1 MISDKEIQKIKKMSK
16 EEKME
21 YLEGRIDKILSEI
34 PEEDKNVIR
43 EAGSQILANLFTGEG
58 MALMG
63 KLMEQMFSGISEED
77 LKNLQN
83 LPQQPDEQSPEDFG
97 KMMEMGMGI
106 IEKMMKNMVSG
117 EGIDL
122 LGKMM
127 GEMVGD
133 PEKMQSL
140 INLSPETQEKL
151 QGIQELTNAVMY
163 DLTPEDYTELT
174 TRIQKIYEKHFG

>member
-77 LKNLQN
+77 LNNLQN
-83 LPQQPDEQSPEDFG
+83 LPQQPDEQSQEDIG
-97 KMMEMGMGI
+97 
-106 IEKMMKNMVSG
+106 
-117 EGIDL
+117 
-122 LGKMM
+122 
-127 GEMVGD
+127 
-133 PEKMQSL
+133 
-140 INLSPETQEKL
+140 
-151 QGIQELTNAVMY
+151 
-163 DLTPEDYTELT
+163 
-174 TRIQKIYEKHFG
+174 